1 MAEDVKPTRKN
12 LMAIED
18 RIELSE
24 RGHDTLEQ
32 KRDGLIME
40 FMDILD
46 QAQDVRANLN
56 QDYERAQNKIN
67 MARAMEGD
75 VAVRGAA
82 SALKE
87 YPEITT
93 QSKNIMGV
101 VVPQIESSRV
111 KKSLDQRGYG
121 LLGSSARIDEAA
133 DAYEELLESI
143 ILAAEVETAMK
154 KMLEEIETTKR
165 RVNALEFKLLPEL
178 YENQEYIEQK
188 LEEQE
193 REEIFRLKKI
203 KAKKEEEEKEEAPE
217 EEAEEERPKSP
228 VALMGSSPYSL
239 EDDLQRVADY
249 APEGGGDVVRPL
261 SGRPPAASPRNEPG
275 AGDCRSD
282 CTRPRHRRATVRRG
296 RSRARFPTP
305 TARGPA
311 GAARRT
317 ARLARDAPRGVTA
330 TGASRAR
337 GRRPAAGTGPPRR
350 QLRRGGPRRPRSPP
364 SATRRCC
371 ERTGRPFHPRS
382 RDGSNVARF
391 GGVRGG
397 SHRQRVLRAEEE
409 ALRRRWS
416 TGGCRRCHR
425 TRRRAVRLSRSRW

>member
-46 QAQDVRANLN
+46 QAQDVRSELSE
-56 QDYERAQNKIN
+56 DYQNAQHKIN

-82 SALKE
+82 AALKE
-87 YPEITT
+87 HPEITT

-133 DAYEELLESI
+133 DAYEELLETI

-165 RVNALEFKLLPEL
+165 RVNALEFKLLPDL
-178 YENQEYIEQK
+178 YENKEYIEQK

-203 KAKKEEEEKEEAPE
+203 KAKKEEEEKEERE
-217 EEAEEERPKSP
+217 KEATEIASEDVERVS
-228 VALMGSSPYSL
+228 A
-239 EDDLQRVADY
+239 DD
-249 APEGGGDVVRPL
+249 
-261 SGRPPAASPRNEPG
+261 
-275 AGDCRSD
+275 
-282 CTRPRHRRATVRRG
+282 
-296 RSRARFPTP
+296 
-305 TARGPA
+305 
-311 GAARRT
+311 
-317 ARLARDAPRGVTA
+317 
-330 TGASRAR
+330 
-337 GRRPAAGTGPPRR
+337 
-350 QLRRGGPRRPRSPP
+350 
-364 SATRRCC
+364 
-371 ERTGRPFHPRS
+371 
-382 RDGSNVARF
+382 
-391 GGVRGG
+391 
-397 SHRQRVLRAEEE
+397 
-409 ALRRRWS
+409 
-416 TGGCRRCHR
+416 
-425 TRRRAVRLSRSRW
+425 

>member
-1 MAEDVKPTRKN
+1 MAKDVKPTRKN

-46 QAQDVRANLN
+46 QAQDVRSEVAE
-56 QDYERAQNKIN
+56 DYETAQRKID

-82 SALKE
+82 AALKE
-87 YPEITT
+87 HPEITT

-101 VVPQIESSRV
+101 VVPQIESSKVR
-111 KKSLDQRGYG
+111 KSLDERGYG

-133 DAYEELLESI
+133 DAYEELLESV

-165 RVNALEFKLLPEL
+165 RVNALEFTLLPQL

-203 KAKKEEEEKEEAPE
+203 KAKKEEEEAKA
-217 EEAEEERPKSP
+217 EAEAEAAAEAVAVEEPE
-228 VALMGSSPYSL
+228 A
-239 EDDLQRVADY
+239 AD
-249 APEGGGDVVRPL
+249 
-261 SGRPPAASPRNEPG
+261 
-275 AGDCRSD
+275 
-282 CTRPRHRRATVRRG
+282 
-296 RSRARFPTP
+296 
-305 TARGPA
+305 
-311 GAARRT
+311 
-317 ARLARDAPRGVTA
+317 
-330 TGASRAR
+330 
-337 GRRPAAGTGPPRR
+337 
-350 QLRRGGPRRPRSPP
+350 
-364 SATRRCC
+364 
-371 ERTGRPFHPRS
+371 
-382 RDGSNVARF
+382 
-391 GGVRGG
+391 
-397 SHRQRVLRAEEE
+397 
-409 ALRRRWS
+409 
-416 TGGCRRCHR
+416 
-425 TRRRAVRLSRSRW
+425 